1 MHQSWGDLGALCGP
15 LAASA
20 EKAAAEHA
28 VEVTPFKGPSGEHVS
43 AQHSSLV
50 PFPPFVNSNR
60 EDGDLHPYH
69 LQDLPMPSQALSAY
83 GPFMHKNALHASK
96 RLLPGC

>member
-1 MHQSWGDLGALCGP
+1 MQQSWGYFCALCGP

-43 AQHSSLV
+43 AQHSRLV
-50 PFPPFVNSNR
+50 PFPPCCKFQYR
-60 EDGDLHPYH
+60 GRGLAP
-69 LQDLPMPSQALSAY
+69 LPPPEPANAKPGTLSIRANHA
-83 GPFMHKNALHASK
+83 FHASK